1 MRQTFLVLT
10 ILFGLIA
17 PVDAGETAPHRYA
30 LLVGCTQYPYC
41 KRIRELNG
49 PRNDVPLM
57 ARVLTERFGFE
68 DKNIVRLVGW
78 PDEPAKQPTHD
89 NIVSAFEDLVRKAT
103 PDTQIV
109 ILMSGHGTQV
119 PIPEDQK
126 NPLDPKNPESDGLDE
141 VFLPA
146 DVKSW
151 STLGLGNAL
160 RDDQIGGWL
169 NAMRDKGASVW
180 ILFDCCHSGT
190 MTRGDEL
197 SRAAG
202 PDELEIPAADLERA
216 KKAARKAA
224 EVNPTSVESKPVDLR
239 ATGQG
244 KKGNIT
250 AFYAAQPFEEAPELP
265 RPAGVA
271 KVPENYYGLMTFVVA
286 QALLAQPEDRPLSY
300 RDLSQLVLGRYR
312 AERGSRGP
320 TPLFDIN
327 DNRPVLG
334 ITGKSWPQQKA
345 LTFEKHDD
353 ELRVIGGALRGMSPG
368 CLLKL
373 VGPAS
378 AEGVAKLLGYVR
390 VKSATIATAVV
401 EPCEYEG
408 RPAVSLDDLPAIGR
422 CEIVARDLGETRV
435 KLRTR
440 LSAEKSL
447 EKQNELLSNCLS
459 ALSDEARDLIT
470 KPQTADEDAW
480 VLWLAS
486 QKEAREFGFELAD
499 ASVLLVH
506 SDVFGTASPQS
517 ARSIKEAI
525 RTKRPS
531 ARFAIEPAKVLAAQL
546 ENDLRRIFTWQCL
559 WRFAAESAGSK
570 SDRPAVT
577 LEVAALKSAE
587 DRTAGEVLRGSVLS
601 PGQCLEVRV
610 ENPSD
615 ENQWVTVLFLGADY
629 HIELFAADSV
639 KSENKLTPFQVEIDD
654 SSLGNEGLIVLSLP
668 MSEYRQQPD
677 FKFLEQTGLGSGS
690 RALGANPA
698 GLDTPFGRLMQ
709 TALRGKTTRGPSA
722 AAPDN
727 AHFTSWTWITAPR
740 R

>member
-1 MRQTFLVLT
+1 MQKTLLIIMVL
-10 ILFGLIA
+10 IGLID
-17 PVDAGETAPHRYA
+17 PVIAGEVAPHRYA
-30 LLVGCTQYPYC
+30 LLVGCTKYPYC

-89 NIVSAFEDLVRKAT
+89 NIVAAFEDLVRKAT
-103 PDTQIV
+103 PDSQIV

-151 STLGLGNAL
+151 STSGLGNAL
-160 RDDQIGGWL
+160 RDDQIGEWL
-169 NAMRDKGASVW
+169 SAMRDKGASVW

-190 MTRGDEL
+190 MTRGDEV

-202 PDELEIPAADLERA
+202 SDELEIPAADLERA
-216 KKAARKAA
+216 QKAAKKAA
-224 EVNPTSVESKPVDLR
+224 EVNPTSVESTPVDLR
-239 ATGQG
+239 ATNRG
-244 KKGNIT
+244 KKGSIT

-265 RPAGVA
+265 RPVGMP

-300 RDLSQLVLGRYR
+300 RDLSQLVLSRYR
-312 AERGSRGP
+312 ADRGSRGP
-320 TPLFDIN
+320 TPLFDID

-334 ITGKSWPQQKA
+334 ITGKSWPQQKTLA
-345 LTFEKHDD
+345 FEKHDG
-353 ELRVIGGALRGMSPG
+353 ELRVIGGALRGLSPG
-368 CLLKL
+368 CILKL
-373 VGPAS
+373 VSPGS
-378 AEGVAKLLGYVR
+378 DEGATKVLGYVR
-390 VKSATIATAVV
+390 VNTATVATAVV

-422 CEIVARDLGETRV
+422 CELVVRDLGETRV

-440 LSAEKSL
+440 LSTEKSL
-447 EKQNELLSNCLS
+447 EKHNELLANCLS
-459 ALSDEARDLIT
+459 TLSDETRELIT
-470 KPQTADEDAW
+470 NPQTADENAW

-486 QKEAREFGFELAD
+486 PKEAREFGFELAD

-506 SDVFGTASPQS
+506 SDVFAIASPG
-517 ARSIKEAI
+517 AAPSIREAI

-531 ARFAIEPAKVLAAQL
+531 ARFAIESPKVLAAQL

-559 WRFAAESAGSK
+559 WRFAAQSDGPKA
-570 SDRPAVT
+570 DRPTVT
-577 LEVAALKSAE
+577 LEVAALKSTEGRAV
-587 DRTAGEVLRGSVLS
+587 GEVLRGGVLN
-601 PGQCLEVRV
+601 PGQGLEVRV
-610 ENPSD
+610 ENLSD

-629 HIELFAADSV
+629 HIELFAAESV

-654 SSLGNEGLIVLSLP
+654 TSLGNEGLIVLSLP

-677 FKFLEQTGLGSGS
+677 FKFLEQEGLGSGS
-690 RALGANPA
+690 RAVRANPA
-698 GLDTPFGRLMQ
+698 GLETPFGRLMR

-722 AAPDN
+722 TAPDN
-727 AHFTSWTWITAPR
+727 ANFTSWTWITAPR